1 MHGQSIISISREYG
15 SGGHEIAA
23 RIAKEYDLTLYDRNI
38 LDKVFHKKNMNV
50 KALRNHDEKPRNVLT
65 SRSVRGFS
73 NSIAENVAQMQFDF
87 IKEKADAGESFVIVG
102 RCSEVFLADYDSLI
116 SIFITGDM
124 DARVDRIM
132 GIFDLSEKEAVS
144 KITRHDKL
152 RRQYHNSY
160 STYRWGDLRN
170 YDLCINSTPLGIDG
184 TVRAI
189 QSVVDI
195 IMQNRAE
202 KTEQK

>member
-1 MHGQSIISISREYG
+1 MCGQSIISISREYG

-23 RIAKEYDLTLYDRNI
+23 RIAKEYGLTLYDRNI
-38 LDKVFHKKNMNV
+38 LDKVFHKKNMDV
-50 KALRNHDEKPRNVLT
+50 KSLRSHDEKPRNVLT

-116 SIFITGDM
+116 SVFITGELE
-124 DARVDRIM
+124 ARVNRVMNIF
-132 GIFDLSEKEAVS
+132 GISEKEALS
-144 KITRHDKL
+144 KINRHDKS

-160 STYRWGDLRN
+160 SSFRWGDMRN
-170 YDLCINSTPLGIDG
+170 YDVCINSTPLGIDG
-184 TVRAI
+184 TVKAI
-189 QSVVDI
+189 KTVVDLI
-195 IMQNRAE
+195 LESRENHQ
-202 KTEQK
+202 